1 MTSKVLSWSP
11 NRIVLEQRLVKAP
24 CFQSDQGHLG
34 PTTESFAVKWL
45 RGGVWF
51 SPQFLEK
58 DIDPAVM
65 KCRRPQTVEGRLI
78 FLEGFHRGF
87 DTLDR
92 GCQTLLWGGGDVSQ
106 GECLCL
112 CLASHLPV
120 CVARTAVS
128 LPEDSARG
136 QSVSGRNTSL
146 FLNAHVQFS
155 GVTCG

>member
-87 DTLDR
+87 DPLDR
-92 GCQTLLWGGGDVSQ
+92 GCQTLLWGGGCQPGGMLVFVS
-106 GECLCL
+106 GEPSPC
-112 CLASHLPV
+112 V
-120 CVARTAVS
+120 CG
-128 LPEDSARG
+128 PHC
-136 QSVSGRNTSL
+136 SVSPGR
-146 FLNAHVQFS
+146 FS
-155 GVTCG
+155 QRAVGQRKKHFSFS

>member
-87 DTLDR
+87 DPLDR
-92 GCQTLLWGGGDVSQ
+92 GCQTLLWVGGM
-106 GECLCL
+106 
-112 CLASHLPV
+112 
-120 CVARTAVS
+120 
-128 LPEDSARG
+128 SARG
-136 QSVSGRNTSL
+136 NACVCVWRAISL
-146 FLNAHVQFS
+146 CVWPALQCLSRKIQPEGSRSAEETLLFFLMHMCSFLE
-155 GVTCG
+155 